1 MAGLERDRN
10 GVFFENICQAG
21 NTKKSSLFRLSKGTH
36 SGKRTFSP
44 QEKNKTTALSG
55 FIFTELEP
63 ELSHVPII
71 NTFASEGR
79 KMIDKVIKEKS
90 QLKNHEKAH

>member
-1 MAGLERDRN
+1 MKIFAKHETLKN
-10 GVFFENICQAG
+10 P
-21 NTKKSSLFRLSKGTH
+21 LFSDFQNELISWKG
-36 SGKRTFSP
+36 TFSP

-71 NTFASEGR
+71 KTFASEGR
-79 KMIDKVIKEKS
+79 KMIDKVIK
-90 QLKNHEKAH
+90 NHN

>member
-1 MAGLERDRN
+1 MKKLSRLKKKM
-10 GVFFENICQAG
+10 QA
-21 NTKKSSLFRLSKGTH
+21 
-36 SGKRTFSP
+36 
-44 QEKNKTTALSG
+44 TALSG

-79 KMIDKVIKEKS
+79 KMIDKAIKEKS

>member
-1 MAGLERDRN
+1 MQWLAFLPN
-10 GVFFENICQAG
+10 W
-21 NTKKSSLFRLSKGTH
+21 T
-36 SGKRTFSP
+36 
-44 QEKNKTTALSG
+44 
-55 FIFTELEP
+55 

-90 QLKNHEKAH
+90 QLKHHEKAH

>member
-1 MAGLERDRN
+1 MKIFAKHETLKN
-10 GVFFENICQAG
+10 P
-21 NTKKSSLFRLSKGTH
+21 LFSDFQNELI
-36 SGKRTFSP
+36 

-63 ELSHVPII
+63 ELSHISII

-90 QLKNHEKAH
+90 QLKNHEKDH

>member
-1 MAGLERDRN
+1 MNSFHEKELSRL
-10 GVFFENICQAG
+10 
-21 NTKKSSLFRLSKGTH
+21 KKKM
-36 SGKRTFSP
+36 
-44 QEKNKTTALSG
+44 QTTALSG

-79 KMIDKVIKEKS
+79 KMIDKVMKEKS
-90 QLKNHEKAH
+90 RLKKSRKSPLK

>member
-1 MAGLERDRN
+1 MKIFVKHETLKNPLFSDFQNELIHEKELSRL
-10 GVFFENICQAG
+10 
-21 NTKKSSLFRLSKGTH
+21 KKKMQTA
-36 SGKRTFSP
+36 
-44 QEKNKTTALSG
+44 ALSG

>member
-1 MAGLERDRN
+1 LD
-10 GVFFENICQAG
+10 
-21 NTKKSSLFRLSKGTH
+21 
-36 SGKRTFSP
+36 
-44 QEKNKTTALSG
+44 
-55 FIFTELEP
+55 P

-71 NTFASEGR
+71 NTFASKGR

>member
-1 MAGLERDRN
+1 MKIFAKHKTLKN
-10 GVFFENICQAG
+10 P
-21 NTKKSSLFRLSKGTH
+21 LFSDFQNELIHEK
-36 SGKRTFSP
+36 TFSP
-44 QEKNKTTALSG
+44 QEKNKTTECSS

-90 QLKNHEKAH
+90 QLKKSRKSSLK